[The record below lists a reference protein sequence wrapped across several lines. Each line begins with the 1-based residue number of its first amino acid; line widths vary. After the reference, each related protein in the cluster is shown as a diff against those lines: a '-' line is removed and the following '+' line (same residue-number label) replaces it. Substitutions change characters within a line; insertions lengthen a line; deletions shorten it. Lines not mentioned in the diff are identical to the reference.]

1 MAERFV
7 SLPQIFENGNVEEWL
22 QRFEICADANN
33 WKDKERALRI
43 PTLLEKEALV
53 VYLELPGE
61 LRKDYNSIK
70 RALLDSFHPRE
81 ARFIALNQFESRKM
95 LPGESPQEF
104 LYSIKQLLNQAIPD
118 MDEAAREQLLL
129 HRFLSGI
136 PEQYSR
142 SIRACSEIRCST
154 VALKH
159 LKLLMLCQIEGK
171 VAVVTEQSCSE
182 KSNDIRMGQLED
194 KLDRL
199 LLKLEDEKQ
208 EVMAI
213 QQKNSVQ
220 QFQVKCFKCNRIGHS
235 ARNCRVNPVICFA
248 CGSAGHI
255 RRNCPLNYQGPT
267 GRVTGRSFYRSGPK
281 NNSM

>member
-1 MAERFV
+1 
-7 SLPQIFENGNVEEWL
+7 
-22 QRFEICADANN
+22 
-33 WKDKERALRI
+33 
-43 PTLLEKEALV
+43 
-53 VYLELPGE
+53 
-61 LRKDYNSIK
+61 
-70 RALLDSFHPRE
+70 
-81 ARFIALNQFESRKM
+81 
-95 LPGESPQEF
+95 
-104 LYSIKQLLNQAIPD
+104 

-136 PEQYSR
+136 PEQYRR

-154 VALKH
+154 LALKH

-213 QQKNSVQ
+213 RQKNSVQ
-220 QFQVKCFKCNRIGHS
+220 LFQVKFFKCNRIGHS

-267 GRVTGRSFYRSGPK
+267 GRVIGRSFYRSGPK